1 MYLPSSAKETINGIN
16 IHKNIYYEKKSSSI
30 EETEEEIVNE
40 AVERLY
46 NSTKKEIMRKA
57 QIVDKIISKES
68 IENGKILL
76 KVLFVVEQDIASN

>member
-1 MYLPSSAKETINGIN
+1 M
-16 IHKNIYYEKKSSSI
+16 
-30 EETEEEIVNE
+30 
-40 AVERLY
+40 ERLY

>member
-1 MYLPSSAKETINGIN
+1 MVN
-16 IHKNIYYEKKSSSI
+16 IFTRNIYYEKKSSSI

-46 NSTKKEIMRKA
+46 NSTKKEITRKA

-76 KVLFVVEQDIASN
+76 KVLLW